1 MGGGRSRD
9 RGGGV
14 LGLRALKNGECQNE
28 IKKKM
33 WKERAGERE
42 REKWVKVRVNDRVK
56 NEGGE
61 ENPV

>member
-1 MGGGRSRD
+1 
-9 RGGGV
+9 
-14 LGLRALKNGECQNE
+14 
-28 IKKKM
+28 M

-42 REKWVKVRVNDRVK
+42 REREREREKRVKVRVDDRVK